1 LRAWIAPSD
10 GFEFQAFADE
20 LDRFGQG
27 RNTEAEG
34 ALDNAGFAA
43 DVARDVEGS
52 RLPFSERAHH
62 LEALDRGVGRPQRL
76 EAPDRPDQLL

>member
-1 LRAWIAPSD
+1 LIAPSD
-10 GFEFQAFADE
+10 GFEFEAFADK

-43 DVARDVEGS
+43 GS
-52 RLPFSERAHH
+52 GANRASWS
-62 LEALDRGVGRPQRL
+62 L
-76 EAPDRPDQLL
+76 